1 MEIILNLENFQGPL
15 DLLLHL
21 VDKKKIKLS
30 DISII
35 NLIDDYIEIIEKM
48 KNNNLTLKV
57 EFILIASELLEIKAL
72 DLIKSEQKNDREKDL
87 KRRLEEYKMIK
98 ELSIEISK
106 LEKHYNISYT
116 KNDGKK
122 ITKKASK
129 EYILKDLKQMDL
141 FIHYQKYMNI
151 KESEF
156 LELNLEK
163 NYSMED
169 EFEKIYLFI
178 LEKTRNIEEIFQRA
192 QTKLHLIYLF
202 LSILELYKEGMI
214 EINGDIISLKGGN
227 RCLKAE

>member
-57 EFILIASELLEIKAL
+57 EFILIASELLELKAL
-72 DLIKSEQKNDREKDL
+72 DLIKSEQKNDKEQDL
-87 KRRLEEYKMIK
+87 KRRLEEYKIIK

-106 LEKHYNISYT
+106 LENHYNVSYSKT
-116 KNDGKK
+116 EGKK
-122 ITKKASK
+122 IIKKSSK

-141 FIHYQKYMNI
+141 FIHYQKYLDV
-151 KESEF
+151 KENEF

-178 LEKTRNIEEIFQRA
+178 VEKTRSIEEIFQRA
-192 QTKLHLIYLF
+192 HTKLHLIYLF

-214 EINGDIISLKGGN
+214 EINENIISKKGVVDV
-227 RCLKAE
+227 

>member
-57 EFILIASELLEIKAL
+57 EFILIASELLELKAL
-72 DLIKSEQKNDREKDL
+72 DLIKSEQKNDKEQDL
-87 KRRLEEYKMIK
+87 KRRLEEYKIIK

-106 LEKHYNISYT
+106 LENHYNVSYSKT
-116 KNDGKK
+116 EGKK
-122 ITKKASK
+122 IIKKSSK

-141 FIHYQKYMNI
+141 FIHYQKYLDI
-151 KESEF
+151 KENEF

-178 LEKTRNIEEIFQRA
+178 VEKTRSIEEIFQRA
-192 QTKLHLIYLF
+192 HTKLHLIYLF

-214 EINGDIISLKGGN
+214 EINENIISKKG
-227 RCLKAE
+227 AVDV